1 MNTLYKILLVCVMFL
16 GSTLSYGQ
24 EYAKHRTKKGKG
36 EPKEVPAPKQ
46 RNIPGAKAAAAIKP
60 IEDVKPEVVP
70 VANEADDEFIRL
82 MKAGAGHVS
91 KKQYLDALEKYNK
104 AMTFNRETARVLR
117 CRAAAY
123 AGNKDFLA
131 AIKDYDEAIRLNTD
145 YAGEV
150 YYSRGLSKTK
160 LTDPDRS
167 GACADFQKAKELGFD
182 IDTGKLIEEY
192 CQ

>member
-1 MNTLYKILLVCVMFL
+1 MKKLFKIIFVCVVL
-16 GSTLSYGQ
+16 LCASTSYSQ
-24 EYAKHRTKKGKG
+24 EFPKYKVGKG
-36 EPKEVPAPKQ
+36 EATQKETAVKQ
-46 RNIPGAKAAAAIKP
+46 RDTKKAKAAASVKQ

-91 KKQYLDALEKYNK
+91 KKQYLDALEKYNR
-104 AMTFNRETARVLR
+104 AMTFNRETPRVLR

-123 AGNKDFLA
+123 AGNKDYLS

-160 LTDPDRS
+160 LAEPDRA
-167 GACADFQKAKELGFD
+167 GACTDFKKAKELGFD
-182 IDTGKLIEEY
+182 IDTDELIEEY
-192 CQ
+192 CL